1 MLLMP
6 LIYFESKEQILKF
19 CLILLFREEKIKELI
34 SMLEQRKM
42 EAMHFT
48 FKQISTFFTEVF
60 KRLVPA
66 GRAKLV
72 LKTVD
77 HEEGHEIGPDDKN
90 ADNFTGK
97 YL

>member
-1 MLLMP
+1 M
-6 LIYFESKEQILKF
+6 YATILF
-19 CLILLFREEKIKELI
+19 YTENEFSFFSDEKIKELI

-48 FKQISTFFTEVF
+48 FKQISTYFTEVF

-77 HEEGHEIGPDDKN
+77 HDEGHEIGPDDRN
-90 ADNFTGK
+90 ADNFTGNDFV
-97 YL
+97 

>member
-1 MLLMP
+1 
-6 LIYFESKEQILKF
+6 
-19 CLILLFREEKIKELI
+19 
-34 SMLEQRKM
+34 MLEQRKM

-90 ADNFTGK
+90 ADTFTGLHPIWDSTQK
-97 YL
+97 LTQNNVFFRYWHQDIVY

>member
-1 MLLMP
+1 
-6 LIYFESKEQILKF
+6 
-19 CLILLFREEKIKELI
+19 
-34 SMLEQRKM
+34 MLEQRKM

-97 YL
+97 YLFSLFKNISIYLARNSSLDRMLKLYSVTLKF